1 VFWNALPTITKCIR
15 ELIHLKPVHQMPQS
29 ILKAISAVSLGLFL
43 AACGGGGGDTLSAR
57 SLGDLQFAPPK
68 TCDYFCASVVSAP
81 PEGATVS
88 GFVRLDLI
96 AANIKNAE
104 LLPETGDTPK
114 YGKFNLYAKSETFS
128 NAWMD
133 LDTTKLP
140 NGPFRARIVVWDAP
154 AGQPG
159 RQQVVLTRIWNIN
172 NALTPGSLSVS
183 SVGAL
188 ADGSVAS
195 GTTRLV
201 VQGTGLANVEL
212 LPATGY
218 TPKLGVFNVSSDRTQ
233 AWLDVDTK
241 TQVDGMKNVRI
252 SAFSDTAGQSGATEV
267 VAMPARQWNFQ
278 NGLGSFSANAVVA
291 PVNGSVIG
299 GMLHVE
305 IEGAN
310 LENVEVLPATGYS
323 PKYGTNIV
331 ISADKTKSSV
341 YVDTS
346 TLPKGL
352 TDLRVSVFN
361 KPAGDPTATEIVV
374 MPARQFDIR

>member
-1 VFWNALPTITKCIR
+1 
-15 ELIHLKPVHQMPQS
+15 MYQS
-29 ILKAISAVSLGLFL
+29 ILKTISAVSLGLFL
-43 AACGGGGGDTLSAR
+43 AACGGGGGDTPSAR
-57 SLGDLQFAPPK
+57 SLGDIQFIPPK

-159 RQQVVLTRIWNIN
+159 RQQVVLTRTWNIN
-172 NALTPGSLSVS
+172 NAITPGSLSVS
-183 SVGAL
+183 SVGAP
-188 ADGSVAS
+188 ADGSVVS
-195 GTTRLV
+195 GTARLV
-201 VQGTGLANVEL
+201 VQGTGLTNVEL

-218 TPKLGVFNVSSDRTQ
+218 TPKLGVFNVSSDRTY
-233 AWLDVDTK
+233 AWLDLDSK

-278 NGLGSFSANAVVA
+278 NGLGSFSANAVVV

-299 GMLHVE
+299 ETLHVE
-305 IEGAN
+305 IEGTN

-341 YVDTS
+341 YVDAS

-352 TDLRVSVFN
+352 IDLRVSVFN
-361 KPAGDPTATEIVV
+361 KPAGDPTAREIVV

>member
-1 VFWNALPTITKCIR
+1 
-15 ELIHLKPVHQMPQS
+15 MSQS

-43 AACGGGGGDTLSAR
+43 AACGGGGGDTPSAR
-57 SLGDLQFAPPK
+57 SLGDIQFFPPK

-81 PEGATVS
+81 SEGATVS

-159 RQQVVLTRIWNIN
+159 RQQVVLTRTWNIN
-172 NALTPGSLSVS
+172 NAITPGSLSVS
-183 SVGAL
+183 SVGAP
-188 ADGSVAS
+188 ADGSVVS

-201 VQGTGLANVEL
+201 VQGTGLTNVEL

-218 TPKLGVFNVSSDRTQ
+218 TPKLGVFNVSSDRTY
-233 AWLDVDTK
+233 AWLDLDTK

-252 SAFSDTAGQSGATEV
+252 SAFSDTAGQSSATEV

-278 NGLGSFSANAVVA
+278 NGLGSFSANAVVV

-299 GMLHVE
+299 ETLHVE
-305 IEGAN
+305 IEGTN

-323 PKYGTNIV
+323 PKYGTNIW

-374 MPARQFDIR
+374 MPARQFDIK